1 MWASFVKLSNGDWG
15 IKVEGKGIRPGLVV
29 DVTRKDGSIHKI
41 RLGQVTKISKET
53 YYCTIAKQQSAR
65 PEPPR
70 KLFDDQLLSQPS
82 SNSRKHEIPP
92 DDGSIPFDPPYK
104 YISR

>member
-1 MWASFVKLSNGDWG
+1 VTASFIKLSNGDWG

-70 KLFDDQLLSQPS
+70 KLFDVDPP
-82 SNSRKHEIPP
+82 KKEIPP

>member
-1 MWASFVKLSNGDWG
+1 VTASFIKLSNGDWG

-29 DVTRKDGSIHKI
+29 DVTRRDGSIRKI
-41 RLGQVTKISKET
+41 RIAQVTKISKET

-70 KLFDDQLLSQPS
+70 KLFDVDQVTP
-82 SNSRKHEIPP
+82 KKEIPP
-92 DDGSIPFDPPYK
+92 DDGSIPFDGPYI
-104 YISR
+104 YINQ

>member
-1 MWASFVKLSNGDWG
+1 VTASFIKLSNGDWG

-41 RLGQVTKISKET
+41 RLGQVTKVPKET

-65 PEPPR
+65 PQPPR
-70 KLFDDQLLSQPS
+70 KLFDVEPVSPE
-82 SNSRKHEIPP
+82 KEIPP
-92 DDGSIPFDPPYK
+92 DDGTIPFDPPYK
-104 YISR
+104 YIS

>member
-1 MWASFVKLSNGDWG
+1 VTASFIKLSNGDWG

-65 PEPPR
+65 PESPR
-70 KLFDDQLLSQPS
+70 KLFDANQVLP
-82 SNSRKHEIPP
+82 KKEIPP
-92 DDGSIPFDPPYK
+92 DDGTIPFDPPYK
-104 YISR
+104 YIS

>member
-1 MWASFVKLSNGDWG
+1 MQASFVKLSNGDWG
-15 IKVEGKGIRPGLVV
+15 IKVEGKGIRPGLIVN
-29 DVTRKDGSIHKI
+29 VTRKDGSIHKM

-65 PEPPR
+65 PQPPR
-70 KLFDDQLLSQPS
+70 KLFDVDPVS
-82 SNSRKHEIPP
+82 SKKEIPP

-104 YISR
+104 YIS

>member
-1 MWASFVKLSNGDWG
+1 MWASFIKLSNGDWG

-29 DVTRKDGSIHKI
+29 DVIRKDGSIRNI

-65 PEPPR
+65 PKPPR
-70 KLFDDQLLSQPS
+70 KLFDVDPAPS
-82 SNSRKHEIPP
+82 KKEIPP
-92 DDGSIPFDPPYK
+92 DDGSIPFDGPYI
-104 YISR
+104 YISK

>member
-1 MWASFVKLSNGDWG
+1 VTASFIKLSNGDWG

-41 RLGQVTKISKET
+41 RLGQVTKVSKET

-65 PEPPR
+65 PQPPR
-70 KLFDDQLLSQPS
+70 KLFDVDPVLP
-82 SNSRKHEIPP
+82 KKEIPP
-92 DDGSIPFDPPYK
+92 DDGSIPFDGPYK